1 MIVVGFVVLCFCEAP
16 CLTFH
21 GVSDVAGGTQGPV
34 SALRGQLGQQ
44 HTAQLI
50 GGGVS
55 LKKQQQ
61 QSLKC
66 FLIK

>member
-1 MIVVGFVVLCFCEAP
+1 MRDCGWFCCVVFCQAP

-61 QSLKC
+61 LT
-66 FLIK
+66 